1 MDKFGH
7 VIFVMDRGYDDND
20 VFLLLDKY
28 AQEYVIRLKLNRKVR
43 MQGEKYSVEEL
54 CSKYRGKYK
63 VKVIYHGRKRTAR
76 LSVVKGCLSGS
87 DRLLSVILI
96 YGLSDHPMVL
106 ATNLNTNTKAQVIT
120 AMRHYFSRWR
130 IEEYFRC
137 KKQMFGFE
145 NFRVR
150 SLTAINSLNF
160 FLSACMLFLA
170 ILSESREKNC
180 HFRICID
187 AAAPLKPKVFFFYYR
202 LAEGL
207 YSILAKARSGIRG
220 YFKPLRPNQRQ
231 LKICGFAA

>member
-87 DRLLSVILI
+87 DRLLPIILI

-137 KKQMFGFE
+137 
-145 NFRVR
+145 NF
-150 SLTAINSLNF
+150 
-160 FLSACMLFLA
+160 
-170 ILSESREKNC
+170 
-180 HFRICID
+180 
-187 AAAPLKPKVFFFYYR
+187 
-202 LAEGL
+202 
-207 YSILAKARSGIRG
+207 
-220 YFKPLRPNQRQ
+220 
-231 LKICGFAA
+231 